1 MAIITTKVG
10 PKYQVTIPRAVREA
24 LRIEAGDL
32 LEVRVAGRE
41 VMLKPKILVDREP
54 DVEQALTEA
63 EAEIKA
69 GRIYGPYAGAAQA
82 IKGLHRAIKEER
94 RRAAI
99 SKGAGGAGRR
109 GQTRKG
115 VKTARK

>member
-24 LRIEAGDL
+24 LRLEAGDL

-41 VMLKPKILVDREP
+41 VMLRPKILVDRDPEL
-54 DVEQALTEA
+54 EQALAEA
-63 EAEIKA
+63 EADIKA
-69 GRIYGPYAGAAQA
+69 GRVYGPYEGAAQA

-94 RRAAI
+94 RRPA
-99 SKGAGGAGRR
+99 SGAGTGRVGR
-109 GQTRKG
+109 GSRRAK
-115 VKTARK
+115 K

>member
-1 MAIITTKVG
+1 MAITTTKVG

-24 LRIEAGDL
+24 LRLEAGDL

-41 VMLKPKILVDREP
+41 VMLKPKILVDRDPEL
-54 DVEQALTEA
+54 EEALTEA
-63 EAEIKA
+63 EADIKA
-69 GRIYGPYAGAAQA
+69 GRVYGPYDGATQA

-99 SKGAGGAGRR
+99 SESARGAGRR
-109 GQTRKG
+109 GRRAK
-115 VKTARK
+115 K